1 MPGPFD
7 YFVLFAGMRTGS
19 NFLESN
25 LNSIDGV
32 QCFGEAFNPHF
43 IGYPSKAEVL
53 KVTQPMRD
61 ADPERLLRAIRDVP
75 GVMGGFRFF
84 HDHDQRVLDV
94 ALEDP
99 RCAKIVLTRNPLDS
113 YVSWKI
119 AQATGQ
125 WKLTNEKRRKQA
137 KAVFDAEEFTRHVE
151 VSQAFQVSLINRLQ
165 VRGQTAF
172 FVAYDD
178 LHDVDVINGLA
189 AWLGVPGRLTGLN
202 QSLKR
207 QNPGSIASK
216 VSNVDDMRAALANM
230 DAFSLSRTPNSEP
243 RRGASV
249 PSYIAAANAP
259 LVYMPLKGGPG
270 ADVTAWMAALDGVAA
285 RDLPTGMTQKQ
296 LRKWKRSHPGH
307 RSFTVLRHPAERAH
321 RVFCDCIVSAD
332 STGFTK
338 VRNLLRDQY
347 GLNLPQG
354 PVGDDYT
361 LAMHRNAFETF
372 LEFAKASISGKTAFR
387 PDPLWCTQASALAG
401 FGDFALPDFVLR
413 EEELPRMLPLLAELA
428 GRDAPPAFHAAPAQV
443 PFQLA
448 EFHDEKLET
457 LIADVY
463 RRDYLMFGFGPWRKV
478 QAA

>member
-1 MPGPFD
+1 MADPFD
-7 YFVLFAGMRTGS
+7 YFILFAEMRTGS

-43 IGYPSKAEVL
+43 IGYPNKTEVL
-53 KVTQPMRD
+53 RVTQSKRE
-61 ADPERLLRAIRDVP
+61 ADPARLVDAIRDAP

-84 HDHDQRVLDV
+84 HDHDPRVLDI
-94 ALEDP
+94 ALDDP
-99 RCAKIVLTRNPLDS
+99 RCAKIILTRNPLDS
-113 YVSWKI
+113 YISWKI

-125 WKLTNEKRRKQA
+125 WKLTDEKRRKQA

-151 VSQAFQVSLINRLQ
+151 ALQAFQGSLINRLQ

-172 FVAYDD
+172 SIAYED

-189 AWLGVPGRLTGLN
+189 AWLGVSGRLTGLD

-207 QNPGSIASK
+207 QNPGSNTSK

-230 DAFSLSRTPNSEP
+230 DVFNLSRTPNLEP

-249 PSYIAAANAP
+249 PSYTAAVSAP
-259 LVYMPLKGGPG
+259 LVYMPLKGGPE
-270 ADVTAWMAALDGVAA
+270 AEVTAWLAALDGADE

-296 LRKWKRSHPGH
+296 LRKWKRGHPGH

-321 RVFCDCIVSAD
+321 RVFCDYVLSD
-332 STGFTK
+332 DPKGFTQIRK
-338 VRNLLRDQY
+338 VLQRQF
-347 GLNLPQG
+347 GLDIPQG
-354 PVGDDYT
+354 PVGESHT
-361 LAMHRNAFETF
+361 LAMHRSAFETF
-372 LEFAKASISGKTAFR
+372 LEFVKANILGKTGLR
-387 PDPLWCTQASALAG
+387 PDPLWCTQASGLAG

-413 EEELPRMLPLLAELA
+413 EDELPRMLPLMAELV
-428 GRDAPPAFHAAPAQV
+428 GRDAPPVFHIEPAKI

-463 RRDYLMFGFGPWRKV
+463 RRDYLMFGFGPWRSV